1 MKTSRTRP
9 DWWTPDIALRAAA
22 TDAATTRLEA
32 TEGDTRE
39 VPGEFGPTVDD
50 TLPSRRG
57 TSAIVG
63 LFSIHPICI
72 HEPRTPNIFCST
84 VELQPWL
91 RNERGIKVTINADN
105 PNSKDA
111 ITTLLRSKFIVSS
124 IFIQNF

>member
-57 TSAIVG
+57 TSAIVSFPSIPFAYTNQG
-63 LFSIHPICI
+63 LPTSFVYS
-72 HEPRTPNIFCST
+72 
-84 VELQPWL
+84 
-91 RNERGIKVTINADN
+91 
-105 PNSKDA
+105 
-111 ITTLLRSKFIVSS
+111 
-124 IFIQNF
+124 